1 MTRSDVELELSQLQ
15 GALQRLA
22 QITLPQMGGTALI
35 EARQHLQ
42 TLTRM
47 LDEQRKSARLEM
59 LYRVSQS
66 ISASLELEEVFNRVM
81 DAVIELT
88 GAEHGYILLL
98 DPDTQQIEVAAA
110 RALAGADLAEADAAF
125 SRTVLRTVVEQDAG
139 LLTTDARVD
148 PRFAGQE
155 SVILN
160 ELRSILCAPL
170 RWRGQV
176 RGVLYVDHRLQEGA
190 FQDADLELLEA
201 FALQAAAAIENA
213 RLYTQTGSS
222 LNERVAELEILAQ
235 IDRQLN
241 ATLDLAQ
248 VAGITL
254 DWAVRGASAD
264 GGWLALGEQAD
275 QDLTIITGARSG
287 EKVFSADPQIAEAWQ
302 RASTC
307 AYAPTTDRPA
317 MLIAPIL
324 RGGKPVG
331 VIVLERSRLFTD
343 SACQFLSRLAGHASI
358 ALDNAR
364 LHQAVQQAN
373 QAKSKFVS
381 VVVHELRIPM
391 TAIKGYADLLR
402 QGAVGPVNDAQ
413 LNFLDVIRNN
423 VSRMAALVSDLSD
436 LNRVESGRLKLEPAE
451 ISLFEVVQ
459 EVVKSLGPKIAEKN
473 QSLQVEVSADLPR
486 IYADPQRVNQVFA
499 NLLNNAWKYTPE
511 GGLIQV
517 RAAQSTLANGTTGLR
532 LTVTDNGIGISEE
545 DQASLFTPFFRSDAA
560 AVREQQGWGLGL
572 SVARS
577 LIDVMGGEIGVS
589 TSLDHGSTFWFFLP
603 LQMDE
608 NPGPQAFI

>member
-1 MTRSDVELELSQLQ
+1 MTRSEVELELSQLQ
-15 GALQRLA
+15 DALQRLA

-47 LDEQRKSARLEM
+47 LDDQRKSARLEM

-66 ISASLELEEVFNRVM
+66 ISASLELDEVFNRVM

-88 GAEHGYILLL
+88 GAERGYILLL

-110 RALAGADLAEADAAF
+110 RGLAGADLAQTDAAF
-125 SRTVLRTVVEQDAG
+125 SRTVLRTVVEQDTG

-155 SVILN
+155 SVIIN

-190 FQDADLELLEA
+190 FKDADLELLEA
-201 FALQAAAAIENA
+201 FAVQAAAAIENA
-213 RLYTQTGSS
+213 RLYTQTGSR
-222 LNERVAELEILAQ
+222 LNERVSELEILAQ
-235 IDRQLN
+235 IDRQLT
-241 ATLDLAQ
+241 ATLDLVQ

-254 DWAVRGASAD
+254 DWAVRGAGAD
-264 GGWLALGEQAD
+264 SGWLALGEPED
-275 QDLTIITGARSG
+275 QELTIITGDRTG
-287 EKVFSADPQIAEAWQ
+287 ETVSLSDPLLADAWHQ
-302 RASTC
+302 FAAC
-307 AYAPTTDRPA
+307 AYPPA
-317 MLIAPIL
+317 AGEPAVLVAPIL

-331 VIVLERSRLFTD
+331 VIVLERARPFTD
-343 SACQFLSRLAGHASI
+343 SARQFLNRLTGHASI

-364 LHQAVQQAN
+364 LHQEVQQAN

-402 QGAVGPVNDAQ
+402 QGAVGPVNETQ

-423 VSRMAALVSDLSD
+423 VGRMATLVSDLSD

-451 ISLFEVVQ
+451 ISLYEVVQ
-459 EVVKSLGPKIAEKN
+459 QVVKSLGPNIAEKN
-473 QSLQVEVSADLPR
+473 QSLQVEVPADLPT
-486 IYADPQRVNQVFA
+486 IFTDPQRVSQVLA

-511 GGLIQV
+511 AGLIQI
-517 RAAQSTLANGTTGLR
+517 RALKYTLPGGSPGL
-532 LTVTDNGIGISEE
+532 LIEVVDNGIGISED
-545 DQASLFTPFFRSDAA
+545 DQASLFTPFFRSEAA

-577 LIDVMGGEIGVS
+577 LIDAMEGEIGVR
-589 TSLDHGSTFWFFLP
+589 TALDQGSTFWFSLP
-603 LQMDE
+603 LRPGE
-608 NPGPQAFI
+608 NLATQVVT